1 MRYRIQIASQ
11 ENCCLRSE
19 MRTPI
24 SAAAEMGAFCFSASD
39 ARGVS
44 PFTGNQKLKISF
56 CGTLRDP
63 LTPDTQSC
71 SGRRLPSVLNKGIGC
86 NSRTCAGSGRSG
98 LVAVIAERPLVRAM
112 RGFRKKVIGT
122 AVMAGREGRGCA
134 LAAA

>member
-44 PFTGNQKLKISF
+44 PFTGNPKIEKTAFVAHCATRSPRTRSLVPGGVF
-56 CGTLRDP
+56 
-63 LTPDTQSC
+63 
-71 SGRRLPSVLNKGIGC
+71 RLC
-86 NSRTCAGSGRSG
+86 
-98 LVAVIAERPLVRAM
+98 
-112 RGFRKKVIGT
+112 
-122 AVMAGREGRGCA
+122 
-134 LAAA
+134 

>member
-1 MRYRIQIASQ
+1 MRCRIQIASQ

-44 PFTGNQKLKISF
+44 PFTGNQKLKKQLLWHTARPAHPGHAVLF
-56 CGTLRDP
+56 RAA
-63 LTPDTQSC
+63 
-71 SGRRLPSVLNKGIGC
+71 LPSVLNKGIGC

-98 LVAVIAERPLVRAM
+98 LVAVIAERPFVRAM

-122 AVMAGREGRGCA
+122 AVMAGREGRGGA
-134 LAAA
+134 LANA